1 MKVLDL
7 FDLET
12 TIVDSSKISLVE
24 SRIDP
29 QFFSSNQLFIDNL
42 DTKPLLYFCKEIFNP
57 GVFKREFLEDPN
69 ECRYLASAE
78 IASFEP
84 EITYITNSQADT
96 LRLRVKKCWILI
108 TGFGTIGSIRI
119 TDSIIDG
126 YAVANNVTRAIV
138 KEKYIGF
145 IAAFLG
151 SDYGNKLLNDYA
163 AGAVVKYIEAPQI
176 SKIPVPIIDDNI
188 ISAIGA
194 KYLKAVNCRE
204 QSHELLQKANTL
216 VLQYNSLPPLSSI
229 LPETLDTDGEVEIRM
244 TALDEFTQDYRLDA
258 HFYNP
263 MATLIEDLIMN
274 SKITYKRLNEV
285 CEEIRMSPLFVR
297 NFVEEKY
304 GTKYIAGKHISQIR
318 KSFKYISNSE
328 TNEMEDHILHYG
340 WTLMTCAGTI
350 GKCGYVN
357 EELDG
362 ATAQDLMRIV
372 PNRSLVNGDYV
383 YAWLSSVYGK
393 ELAKRQK
400 YGAVVDRI
408 SPEQTGEILIPLPSE
423 KQQKEIGDLVRQAY
437 ELRAEAIRLEDEA
450 QELLTQA
457 LTQA

>member
-12 TIVDSSKISLVE
+12 TIVDSAIISLDE

-42 DTKPLLYFCKEIFNP
+42 DTKPLSHFCEEIFNP

-84 EITYITNSQADT
+84 EITYITNSQANA
-96 LRLRVKKCWILI
+96 LRLRVKKGWILI

-138 KEKYIGF
+138 KDKYKGF
-145 IAAFLG
+145 IAAFLA
-151 SDYGNKLLNDYA
+151 SEYGNKLLNDYA

-176 SKIPVPIIDDNI
+176 SKIPVPIINESI
-188 ISAIGA
+188 ISEIDT
-194 KYLKAVNCRE
+194 KYLKAVTCRE
-204 QSHELLQKANTL
+204 QSHELLKKANAW
-216 VLQYNSLPPLSSI
+216 VLQYNNLPPLSSI
-229 LPETLDTDGEVEIRM
+229 IPETLDADGELKIRM
-244 TALDEFTQDYRLDA
+244 TGLDEFTQDYRLDA

-297 NFVEEKY
+297 NYVEEKY

-350 GKCGYVN
+350 AKCGYVN

-372 PNRSLVNGDYV
+372 PNRSLVNGEYV
-383 YAWLSSVYGK
+383 YAWLSSDYGK

-408 SPEQTGEILIPLPSE
+408 SPEQTGEILISLPSE